1 VAGREA
7 LIRLSNDPRFKQL
20 LSYIDQLAPHT
31 DALCGGAADTD
42 VEIIAQQRLLRIS
55 REIQRQVKKAQDNE
69 TAFRLSC

>member
-1 VAGREA
+1 LTGREA

-20 LSYIDQLAPHT
+20 LNYIDQLAPHT
-31 DALCGGAADTD
+31 DAGCGGVADTD

-69 TAFRLSC
+69 TAFRFSH